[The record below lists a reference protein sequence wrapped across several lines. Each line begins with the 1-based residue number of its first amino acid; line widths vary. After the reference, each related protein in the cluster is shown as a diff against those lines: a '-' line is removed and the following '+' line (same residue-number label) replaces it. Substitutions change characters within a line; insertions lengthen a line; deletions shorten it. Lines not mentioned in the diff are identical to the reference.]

1 MQNPTIREQGD
12 AAAEYGQQ
20 LQNEREA
27 LARTLPPE
35 REYETLRAATWL
47 IEREFDAPVTVVH
60 ADDAPADVARQAEP
74 GRPAIDID
82 E

>member
-1 MQNPTIREQGD
+1 MDNSYKMSVRHWRGHSPH
-12 AAAEYGQQ
+12 
-20 LQNEREA
+20 
-27 LARTLPPE
+27 E

-47 IEREFDAPVTVVH
+47 IEREFDAPVSVVH